1 MQIHDELVFTVP
13 DEHIDEAV
21 RFIKE
26 CMEQQPYPDFDVPL
40 RADAEVGQ
48 SFGALSAYEG
58 GDGVD

>member
-1 MQIHDELVFTVP
+1 MVLFYRILKQRL
-13 DEHIDEAV
+13 
-21 RFIKE
+21 
-26 CMEQQPYPDFDVPL
+26 YPDFDVPL